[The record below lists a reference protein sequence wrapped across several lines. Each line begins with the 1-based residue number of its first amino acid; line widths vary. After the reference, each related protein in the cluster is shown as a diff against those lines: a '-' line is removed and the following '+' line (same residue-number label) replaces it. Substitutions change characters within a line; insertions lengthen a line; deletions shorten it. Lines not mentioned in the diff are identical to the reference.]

1 MASADSRYDA
11 IVIGLGG
18 MGSATLRELARRG
31 KRALGIEQFGVA
43 HDLGSSHGVTR
54 IIRLAYY
61 EDPAYVPLLRRAYE
75 LWRELERE
83 RGEQVLHIT
92 GSLDMGPPGSLTFEG
107 SLRSC
112 EQHELPHEALTSAEV
127 SRRFPGYRLPSET
140 MAVYQPEG
148 GFLLPERCITL
159 FIEEAQRLGARARIG
174 ERVLEWQPTA
184 DGVRVRTGR
193 GEYEADRLVI
203 TAGAW
208 ASSLLPQLRDNA
220 VPERQVLAWLEPRRG
235 ELFTPERFPVFNL
248 IVDEGKYYGFPV
260 YGIPGF
266 KFGRFHHLE
275 EDVDPDEID
284 RSPNERDEAMLRQ
297 FAEKYFPDGAGAT
310 SSMKACMFTN
320 SPDEHFIIDSLA
332 DAPQVVV
339 GAGFSGHGFKFSS
352 VVGEILADLALEG
365 GTRHD
370 IGMFGMGRFSA

>member
-1 MASADSRYDA
+1 MASGDSRYDA

-75 LWRELERE
+75 LWRELEQTRKE
-83 RGEQVLHIT
+83 RILHIT
-92 GSLDMGPPGSLTFEG
+92 GSLDMGQPGSLTFEG

-159 FIEEAQRLGARARIG
+159 FIEGGAA
-174 ERVLEWQPTA
+174 
-184 DGVRVRTGR
+184 
-193 GEYEADRLVI
+193 
-203 TAGAW
+203 AG
-208 ASSLLPQLRDNA
+208 
-220 VPERQVLAWLEPRRG
+220 
-235 ELFTPERFPVFNL
+235 
-248 IVDEGKYYGFPV
+248 
-260 YGIPGF
+260 
-266 KFGRFHHLE
+266 
-275 EDVDPDEID
+275 
-284 RSPNERDEAMLRQ
+284 
-297 FAEKYFPDGAGAT
+297 GAGA
-310 SSMKACMFTN
+310 N
-320 SPDEHFIIDSLA
+320 R
-332 DAPQVVV
+332 
-339 GAGFSGHGFKFSS
+339 GAGFGVAADGGRGSG
-352 VVGEILADLALEG
+352 ADWARG
-365 GTRHD
+365 V
-370 IGMFGMGRFSA
+370 

>member
-1 MASADSRYDA
+1 MASGDRYDA

-18 MGSATLRELARRG
+18 MGSATLHQLALRG

-75 LWRELERE
+75 LWRELEQTRKE
-83 RGEQVLHIT
+83 RILHIT

-148 GFLLPERCITL
+148 GFLRPERCVRL
-159 FIEEAQRLGARARIG
+159 FIDEAQRLGARARIG

-193 GEYEADRLVI
+193 GEYEADRLVV

-208 ASSLLPQLRDNA
+208 ASSLLPQLRDKA
-220 VPERQVLAWLEPRRG
+220 VPERQVLAWLEPRR
-235 ELFTPERFPVFNL
+235 EWLFTPDRFPVFNL

-275 EDVDPDEID
+275 EVVDPDEID

-320 SPDEHFIIDSLA
+320 SPDEHFIIDRLA

>member
-1 MASADSRYDA
+1 MASGDSRYDA

-18 MGSATLRELARRG
+18 MGSATLHELARRG

-208 ASSLLPQLRDNA
+208 ASSLLPQLRDVA
-220 VPERQVLAWLEPRRG
+220 VPERQVLAWLEPRR
-235 ELFTPERFPVFNL
+235 EWLFTPDRFPVFNL

-275 EDVDPDEID
+275 EVVDPDEID

-320 SPDEHFIIDSLA
+320 SPDEHFIIDRLPG
-332 DAPQVVV
+332 APQVVV